1 MHTLSAIVEVDFRLD
16 FLLHIRDKQII
27 KHNLCTW
34 SLINILR
41 MHTLSAIVEVDFRLD
56 VLLHIRDK

>member
-41 MHTLSAIVEVDFRLD
+41 MHTL
-56 VLLHIRDK
+56 LL